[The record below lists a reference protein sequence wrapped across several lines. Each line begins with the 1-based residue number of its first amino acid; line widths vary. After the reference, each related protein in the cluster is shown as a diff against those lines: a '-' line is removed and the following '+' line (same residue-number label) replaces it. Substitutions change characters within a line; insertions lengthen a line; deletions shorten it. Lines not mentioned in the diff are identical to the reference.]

1 LKKDLFAK
9 YYSYLF
15 VPTTFTLWL
24 FIYSSLTFLENKFL
38 GIILSVLFTFII
50 PIAVFLMFKKHGKIK
65 DYDASVKEERTNLYF
80 IGVLLCGVGL
90 IISIALNFNI
100 NYSILWLIY
109 IINSLFLIMINKYWK
124 ISAHMIGVSA
134 PMAAFLFF
142 GSIYFIILF
151 FLAILLAWARLKLKM
166 HSINQIIAGFLFG
179 FLLTYLQLIIFI
191 G

>member
-1 LKKDLFAK
+1 
-9 YYSYLF
+9 
-15 VPTTFTLWL
+15 
-24 FIYSSLTFLENKFL
+24 
-38 GIILSVLFTFII
+38 
-50 PIAVFLMFKKHGKIK
+50 
-65 DYDASVKEERTNLYF
+65 
-80 IGVLLCGVGL
+80 
-90 IISIALNFNI
+90 
-100 NYSILWLIY
+100 
-109 IINSLFLIMINKYWK
+109 MINKYWK